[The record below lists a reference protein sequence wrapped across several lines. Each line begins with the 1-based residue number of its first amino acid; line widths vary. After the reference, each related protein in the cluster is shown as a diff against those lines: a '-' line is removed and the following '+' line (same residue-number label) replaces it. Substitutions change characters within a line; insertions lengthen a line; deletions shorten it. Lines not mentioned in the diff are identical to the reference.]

1 MAIDINLGL
10 SAAATGTVDVITATY
25 SPAPTLVDRK
35 ILFLRTAGTNTTTT
49 PTFNPNGLGAK
60 TIVKQGGAA
69 LVAGD
74 LVGDVVLMYN
84 ATLTQWELLNPRVRN
99 LGTTAGTVAAGDDSR
114 LSSSIHT
121 TFSAAL
127 NPADGTTYY
136 SMIIGGFPQVS
147 IGSSGMRFLR
157 TGTITDFNIIGAHVV
172 NGSGEST
179 SIYLRN
185 VTTATDYLITS
196 AWLENYGAST
206 FKNQSYT
213 GLSIPVG
220 NTTDLWNI
228 KIVYP
233 TFATNPTNVQY
244 SWGILLK

>member
-1 MAIDINLGL
+1 MAVNINLNNV
-10 SAAATGTVDVITATY
+10 AEAN
-25 SPAPTLVDRK
+25 PT
-35 ILFLRTAGTNTTTT
+35 TNYTT
-49 PTFNPNGLGAK
+49 PLDADK
-60 TIVKQGGAA
+60 
-69 LVAGD
+69 
-74 LVGDVVLMYN
+74 VGIWDTANSLFKGVTWAN
-84 ATLTQWELLNPRVRN
+84 IKATLKAYFDTLYKPTFSENTAFN
-99 LGTTAGTVAAGDDSR
+99 KNFGTTAGTVLEGNDSR

-121 TFSAAL
+121 TLSVSL

-136 SMIIGGFPQVS
+136 SVIIGGLPQVS
-147 IGSSGMRFLR
+147 IGSAGMRFLR
-157 TGTITDFNIIGAHVV
+157 TGTITDFNIFACYVV

-228 KIVYP
+228 KIVYQ